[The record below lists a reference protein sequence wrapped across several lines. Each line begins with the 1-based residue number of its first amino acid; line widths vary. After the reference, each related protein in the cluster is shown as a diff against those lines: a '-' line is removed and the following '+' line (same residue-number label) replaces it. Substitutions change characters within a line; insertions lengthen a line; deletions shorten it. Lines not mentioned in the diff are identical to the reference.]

1 MVVVVCHGGA
11 CDCYIRKRCDHV
23 VRSEHRIDRSERD
36 VMIGGVL
43 GHVEVR

>member
-11 CDCYIRKRCDHV
+11 CDCYIRKRCDQV

-43 GHVEVR
+43 GHVVVR